1 MLRGLLET
9 RATKYF
15 LRLVLDEKTFNLLLG
30 DKTVGIVYFRTGY
43 LPEDYVSE
51 NAWNARLLME
61 RSTAIV

>member
-1 MLRGLLET
+1 MLN
-9 RATKYF
+9 
-15 LRLVLDEKTFNLLLG
+15 EKTFNLLLG